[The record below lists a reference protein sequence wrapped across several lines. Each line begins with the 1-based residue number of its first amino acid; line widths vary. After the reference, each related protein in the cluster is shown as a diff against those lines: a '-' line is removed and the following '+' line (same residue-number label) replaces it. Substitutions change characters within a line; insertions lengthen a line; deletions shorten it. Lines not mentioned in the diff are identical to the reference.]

1 MQRTTGAESGAV
13 AGAGNGNGGDE
24 WEKVNNALASVQQ
37 AFESA
42 SAGASGSTTDSVVRY
57 PALPAPP
64 PGQPLW
70 SAGDAA
76 SFPLYSDSGFA
87 PAGDADADAA
97 EAAAAEGSERTQ
109 AHTLA
114 LMLQEQL
121 DAINCEIHMLQEEK
135 LRADALETQFYG
147 GVEAAAAQ
155 SDMASLPYM
164 AHVMQLPAALMS
176 EAAVSASPELY
187 LVAPR
192 ELQLHL
198 AHAHAHEHN
207 SPPLGMRV
215 ALEKYPESDL
225 PINDLH
231 ARRTSASA
239 SASAS
244 SRLKSS
250 SEDLHLAHAYDP
262 DAQPQF
268 NTGTIPRVLLCIYF
282 HELKTCSYSPSS
294 SKYLPMY
301 PYVPPAGALSLST
314 PTRSSH

>member
-1 MQRTTGAESGAV
+1 MQRATAAAAGAGAESGAV
-13 AGAGNGNGGDE
+13 AGAGNVNGGDE

-42 SAGASGSTTDSVVRY
+42 PAGAGGSTIDSVVRH
-57 PALPAPP
+57 PALPAAP
-64 PGQPLW
+64 PGQQPQPLW

-87 PAGDADADAA
+87 PVADAADADAA

-121 DAINCEIHMLQEEK
+121 DAINREIHMLQEEK
-135 LRADALETQFYG
+135 LRAEALETQFYG

-155 SDMASLPYM
+155 SDMAPMPYM
-164 AHVMQLPAALMS
+164 AHAMQLPAALMS

-187 LVAPR
+187 LVAPH

-239 SASAS
+239 SASSSS

-250 SEDLHLAHAYDP
+250 EEDLSLAHAYDP
-262 DAQPQF
+262 NAQPQF
-268 NTGTIPRVLLCIYF
+268 NTGTIPRVLLCIPF
-282 HELKTCSYSPSS
+282 H
-294 SKYLPMY
+294 
-301 PYVPPAGALSLST
+301 
-314 PTRSSH
+314 